1 MFNNKRVDK
10 IIDDIRKP
18 TWNVPVKAV
27 CACGE
32 EVTEE
37 DMDKQKYIYD
47 LLLQAREHNVSLETV
62 AKEICSLFEDC
73 PAEPERW
80 KPKEGEEFCFITHA
94 GYVYCENYS
103 DKTNEDFWEFGNCF
117 KTREETE
124 QARDK
129 VKEVLLDVHRRY
141 FNMS

>member
-1 MFNNKRVDK
+1 MAKHEK
-10 IIDDIRKP
+10 
-18 TWNVPVKAV
+18 
-27 CACGE
+27 
-32 EVTEE
+32 
-37 DMDKQKYIYD
+37 DMDKQKQIES
-47 LLLQAREHNVSLETV
+47 LLILARQHNVFLEDI

-103 DKTNEDFWEFGNCF
+103 EKTNEDFWEFGNCF

-129 VKEVLLDVHRRY
+129 VKAVLLDFHRMY
-141 FNMS
+141 KGPVE